1 MGKDLIEI
9 LRLNAYYKT
18 VLEEGEMS
26 QGDEICPDR
35 KLKHDDWEKEMIWD
49 SPGEYFRESTR
60 RQRDA

>member
-1 MGKDLIEI
+1 MGKDLIEV

-18 VLEEGEMS
+18 ALEEGEMS
-26 QGDEICPDR
+26 QGGEIYPDR
-35 KLKHDDWEKEMIWD
+35 NLRHDDWEKEMIWD